1 MFFRRNRQL
10 VREMYEIKSIGNSTL
25 KLQVIDFIAVI
36 KAYFY
41 LVISFT

>member
-10 VREMYEIKSIGNSTL
+10 VIEMYERKSIGNSTL
-25 KLQVIDFIAVI
+25 KLQVIDFITVT
-36 KAYFY
+36 KTGFY